1 MAQRGDD
8 EKAEK
13 EKKGLS
19 HSHTPLWWSRF
30 VIGVARSVKFKL
42 FAGETEISET
52 RFSGFAKERC
62 IELMKLNGCK
72 EWNYNDSANVLYWR
86 ASLKYLLVNKN

>member
-1 MAQRGDD
+1 MT
-8 EKAEK
+8 
-13 EKKGLS
+13 KKQKKKKKVYRTATHPCGEAV
-19 HSHTPLWWSRF
+19 LW
-30 VIGVARSVKFKL
+30 SVWRDLWNLNF

-72 EWNYNDSANVLYWR
+72 EWNYNDSVNVLYWR
-86 ASLKYLLVNKN
+86 VSLKYLLVNKN